1 MIKIGNIYNTPKKVF
16 DTETYLNIVVQ
27 YQGNIVEEVS
37 KNPDYYVTV
46 INDKYA
52 ILSFKSDKSSN
63 FDESSNLEKIKF
75 DSVVYI
81 KEPEFIH
88 YKVYLLLMLL
98 KYVRFKFLRL

>member
-63 FDESSNLEKIKF
+63 F
-75 DSVVYI
+75 
-81 KEPEFIH
+81 IH

>member
-75 DSVVYI
+75 DSIVYI
-81 KEPEFIH
+81 KEPEFYTLQSISRIWAASIGDILCN
-88 YKVYLLLMLL
+88 V
-98 KYVRFKFLRL
+98 